1 MAARRC
7 EPAGGDGVLV
17 LRGVVTC
24 FSWEVC
30 EMEVKS
36 PGIWH
41 WRGKLYLF
49 LVLSNAVRSL
59 GTSAKQSNEAEQPE
73 AGPVGAALSCR
84 AWPAD
89 CPAHL
94 HLSQPGDRAGHS
106 GVRVLELS
114 IEQTVA

>member
-1 MAARRC
+1 VAARRC

-36 PGIWH
+36 PEIWH

-49 LVLSNAVRSL
+49 LVLSNAVR
-59 GTSAKQSNEAEQPE
+59 
-73 AGPVGAALSCR
+73 
-84 AWPAD
+84 
-89 CPAHL
+89 
-94 HLSQPGDRAGHS
+94 
-106 GVRVLELS
+106 
-114 IEQTVA
+114 